1 MYTHACTFES
11 DKKERRREGER
22 EGIVCFLSLA
32 LIFRPFLPLSLSLL
46 FSSLLCRPPQLSTG
60 SQSHLLAHSEG
71 FALLDSAPSQAHL
84 SRGLGLALLLSF
96 SPSLSLSPL
105 LSSLPHSHPLP
116 CAMSRALSMLG
127 AFGGVMVLG
136 YGLMYAITPTDEQL
150 LAVRRA
156 SFLLTLKSSVVAK
169 RVPCAVNRT

>member
-1 MYTHACTFES
+1 
-11 DKKERRREGER
+11 
-22 EGIVCFLSLA
+22 
-32 LIFRPFLPLSLSLL
+32 
-46 FSSLLCRPPQLSTG
+46 
-60 SQSHLLAHSEG
+60 
-71 FALLDSAPSQAHL
+71 
-84 SRGLGLALLLSF
+84 
-96 SPSLSLSPL
+96 
-105 LSSLPHSHPLP
+105 
-116 CAMSRALSMLG
+116 MSRALSMLG